1 LKTLPTGLKESLDSG
16 ATTLCRCWKLIRA
29 DDVILGFTDHDEDL
43 VFDGVTY
50 RAASGFTASSIDQS
64 LGLNVDGLEV
74 QGALIDEALSE
85 DGLAAGL
92 FDNARITLF
101 LVDWRE
107 TDDRIILF
115 AGSIGEVSR
124 GEVQFSAEIRGLAH
138 ALNQPRGRLYQRGCD
153 AVLGDGRCGIDITG
167 NQYHGNGTVIHVS
180 DSRAF
185 RASGLGSFTSGW
197 FSRGRLEWAT
207 GANAGALMEVKVH
220 DLVSGEAVIE
230 LWEPMAGEITT
241 GDAFSVTAGC
251 DKSWKTCQ
259 ERFGNGVNFRGFP
272 FLPGND
278 WVTSYPNRGEGND
291 GNKLSGQ

>member
-1 LKTLPTGLKESLDSG
+1 MKTLPAGLRESLATG

-29 DDVILGFTDHDEDL
+29 DEVILGFTDHDEDL

-74 QGALIDEALSE
+74 QGALVDESLNE

-92 FDNARITLF
+92 FDNARITVF
-101 LVDWRE
+101 LVDWRD

-124 GEVQFSAEIRGLAH
+124 GETHFAAEIRGLAH
-138 ALNQPRGRLYQRGCD
+138 ALNQPRGRSFQRACD
-153 AVLGDGRCGIDITG
+153 AVLGDVRCGIDISG
-167 NQYHGNGTVIHVS
+167 GQYHGTGTVTHVDGRRS
-180 DSRAF
+180 F
-185 RASGLGSFTSGW
+185 RASGLDAFAAEW
-197 FSRGRLEWAT
+197 FARGKLTWES
-207 GANAGALMEVKVH
+207 GANAGSVMEVKVH
-220 DLVSGEAVIE
+220 DLAAGEAVIE
-230 LWEPMAGEITT
+230 LWEPMAGEIAV
-241 GDAFSVTAGC
+241 GDGFTITAGC
-251 DKSWKTCQ
+251 DKTWKTCR

-272 FLPGND
+272 FMPGND
-278 WVTSYPNRGEGND
+278 WVTSYPNKGEGND